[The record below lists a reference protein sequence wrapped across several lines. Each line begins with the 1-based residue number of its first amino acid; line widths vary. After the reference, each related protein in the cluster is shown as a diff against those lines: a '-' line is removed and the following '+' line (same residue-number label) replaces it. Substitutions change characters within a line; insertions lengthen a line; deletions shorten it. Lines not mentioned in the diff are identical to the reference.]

1 MHREGRPQRNTIP
14 LNLIIDGRKALV
26 VGGGR
31 VGLRKTKGLLV
42 LTAGETVLRL
52 MPPLNITAAH
62 LDEGLEI
69 IKASLQEA

>member
-1 MHREGRPQRNTIP
+1 MIGVEMDTKERLSKVTAAC
-14 LNLIIDGRKALV
+14 KA
-26 VGGGR
+26 
-31 VGLRKTKGLLV
+31 KGLLV